1 VSAVPMELGREPVQT
16 PLGSTRS
23 LLWVNHFAVTRD
35 MGGGTRHL
43 ELGREL
49 VRRGWRVTIAASDFH
64 LHQRRFTRRKSAED
78 RAPVEEVVDGVTFT
92 WLWAAPYEKN
102 DFRRV
107 RNWWTFSRS
116 LLKWYAASP
125 PPTVVIG
132 STPHLFAAFS
142 SLRVARRLRVPFLLE
157 VRDLWPESL
166 AVSGRRPG
174 PFYYALAALANHLYQ
189 RADRII
195 VLARGAGDY
204 LEARGVPRARLRYI
218 PNGVDVASA
227 PRARLSRADRLRIV
241 YAGAHGPAN
250 GLDIVLRAAEILRSD
265 GRITFGLIG
274 DGPAKQDLQVDAARR
289 SLRNVVFHDSM
300 SKEAVGAFLADS
312 DAGLMVLK
320 DIPLFSF
327 GVSPNKLFDYWAA
340 GLPVICNV
348 PGELESWMRES
359 GGGVQ
364 TRDGSPGALAAAV
377 RTLADLAP
385 EKRASM
391 GTRAREW
398 VALHHDRPV
407 LAAELERALNDAVA
421 MERR

>member
-1 VSAVPMELGREPVQT
+1 VTEGDRPASGRA
-16 PLGSTRS
+16 

-64 LHQRRFTRRKSAED
+64 LHQRRFTRRKSEAD
-78 RAPVEEVVDGVTFT
+78 RAAVEEVVDGVKFV
-92 WLWAAPYEKN
+92 WLWATPYERN

-107 RNWWTFSRS
+107 QNWWSFSRS
-116 LLKWYAASP
+116 LLRWNVPSP
-125 PPTVVIG
+125 TPTVVIG

-142 SLRVARRLRVPFLLE
+142 SLRLARRLGVPFLLE

-174 PFYYALAALANHLYQ
+174 PFYYGLAGLANHLYD

-195 VLARGAGDY
+195 VLARGAGDH
-204 LEARGVPRARLRYI
+204 LAARGVPRERLRYV

-227 PRARLSRADRLRIV
+227 RTARPPRADRLRMV

-250 GLDIVLRAAEILRSD
+250 GLDTVLHAAEILRD
-265 GRITFGLIG
+265 DQRIQFELIG
-274 DGPAKQDLQVDAARR
+274 DGPAKQDLRAQAARR
-289 SLRNVVFHDSM
+289 SLDNVVFHDSM
-300 SKEAVGAFLADS
+300 SKEGVVAALAES

-320 DIPLFSF
+320 DVPLFSF

-340 GLPVICNV
+340 ALPVICNV
-348 PGELESWMRES
+348 PGELESWVRES
-359 GGGVQ
+359 EGGVQ
-364 TRDGSPGALAAAV
+364 ARDASPEALATAV
-377 RTLADLAP
+377 RTLADMAP
-385 EKRASM
+385 AARASM
-391 GTRAREW
+391 GIRARKW

-407 LAAELERALNDAVA
+407 LAAELERILNEAVP
-421 MERR
+421 MVRP

>member
-1 VSAVPMELGREPVQT
+1 MTEGAAPASGP
-16 PLGSTRS
+16 S

-35 MGGGTRHL
+35 MGGGTRHF

-64 LHQRRFTRRKSAED
+64 LHQRRFTRRRSVED
-78 RAPVEEVVDGVTFT
+78 RVPVEEVVDGVTFI

-107 RNWWTFSRS
+107 QNWWSFSRS
-116 LLKWYAASP
+116 LLQWYRSSP

-142 SLRVARRLRVPFLLE
+142 SLQLARRLGVPFLLE

-174 PFYYALAALANHLYQ
+174 PFYYTLAALANHLYE

-204 LEARGVPRARLRYI
+204 LAARGVPKDRLRYI

-227 PRARLSRADRLRIV
+227 PRARAPRIDRLRIV

-250 GLDIVLRAAEILRSD
+250 GLDTVLRAAEILRSD
-265 GRITFGLIG
+265 ERITFELIG
-274 DGPAKQDLQVDAARR
+274 DGPAKQELEAEATRR
-289 SLRNVVFHDSM
+289 SLHNVVFHDSM
-300 SKEAVGAFLADS
+300 SKEAVGRFLADS
-312 DAGLMVLK
+312 DTGLMVLK
-320 DIPLFSF
+320 DVPLFSF

-340 GLPVICNV
+340 ALPVICNV
-348 PGELESWMRES
+348 PGELESWVRES

-364 TRDGSPGALAAAV
+364 ARDASAESLAAAV
-377 RTLADLAP
+377 RTLADMAP
-385 EKRASM
+385 EGRASM
-391 GTRAREW
+391 GAGAREW
-398 VALHHDRPV
+398 VARHHDRPV
-407 LAAELERALNDAVA
+407 LAAELERTLRDATMKCA
-421 MERR
+421 